1 MVLLEA
7 GVDPGDSLRR
17 QNWRKLNL
25 VLESQVPLAKSQSTW
40 SRTSGQ
46 TWVPAVEEVATQ
58 VGVVI
63 KVDVA
68 TLAEVATQVGVVIH
82 QVERVEALAGTRR
95 ADIGALRLVSV
106 ELERCCCC

>member
-1 MVLLEA
+1 VAGEGRVLLEA
-7 GVDPGDSLRR
+7 GVDPGDSLWR

-58 VGVVI
+58 VGVEI

-68 TLAEVATQVGVVIH
+68 QLSEVAT
-82 QVERVEALAGTRR
+82 
-95 ADIGALRLVSV
+95 
-106 ELERCCCC
+106 